1 MVVAEADRRTVQY
14 GLQMPH
20 FASRNIQHPLK
31 PPPFPHFFLKI
42 LAHPNKC
49 LTFAAP
55 EPAKPLNDAQMSG
68 SFFYMHM
75 TERIP
80 FGKHYTEEQNLIT
93 LLQSRGLSITD
104 VNKANHYLTHIGYY
118 RLSAYMYPLLRVPK
132 ERLSRK
138 SVGII
143 RL

>member
-1 MVVAEADRRTVQY
+1 MRLLLLFLPQPHWDSYIGFSRLSNPPVTLPPRIEYLSSWLSVVVAEADRRTVQY

-93 LLQSRGLSITD
+93 LLQSRGLS
-104 VNKANHYLTHIGYY
+104 AQ
-118 RLSAYMYPLLRVPK
+118 
-132 ERLSRK
+132 
-138 SVGII
+138 
-143 RL
+143 

>member
-1 MVVAEADRRTVQY
+1 
-14 GLQMPH
+14 MPH
-20 FASRNIQHPLK
+20 FASRNTQHPLK

-80 FGKHYTEEQNLIT
+80 FGKHYTEEQT
-93 LLQSRGLSITD
+93 LF
-104 VNKANHYLTHIGYY
+104 AE
-118 RLSAYMYPLLRVPK
+118 YPEVDLRALGFPSGNWQD
-132 ERLSRK
+132 EPLWSTR
-138 SVGII
+138 
-143 RL
+143 